1 MLASRSA
8 TASESSANAGS
19 KTFNGKGSL
28 PSTLR
33 WADSRKEE
41 REEGRRGVVGR
52 DRDVER
58 GRRTLSWPSFA
69 DIGAGLKPIVV
80 CVVESRMFSSDCP
93 W

>member
-1 MLASRSA
+1 MLASKSA

-19 KTFNGKGSL
+19 KVFRGKGSL

-33 WADSRKEE
+33 WADSRNEE

-58 GRRTLSWPSFA
+58 GRLALS
-69 DIGAGLKPIVV
+69 
-80 CVVESRMFSSDCP
+80 
-93 W
+93 